1 MGKKEEQEEGIEDK
15 EELEVGLEEGRA
27 EARKESRRAGG
38 VWRGG
43 GRGRLQMT
51 V

>member
-1 MGKKEEQEEGIEDK
+1 M
-15 EELEVGLEEGRA
+15 GLEEGRA
-27 EARKESRRAGG
+27 EARKERRRAG
-38 VWRGG
+38 GG

>member
-1 MGKKEEQEEGIEDK
+1 M
-15 EELEVGLEEGRA
+15 GLEEGRA
-27 EARKESRRAGG
+27 EARKEIRRAGG
-38 VWRGG
+38 AWRGG